1 MRLAATATRVVVRTS
16 SAGTRELA
24 PILPPITQ
32 ISELTG
38 ESLDSLP
45 AVQFTAFDY
54 YLRDRCYPYYGQQF
68 YYSTSTEEESQ
79 PTLR

>member
-1 MRLAATATRVVVRTS
+1 VRLAATATRVVVRTS

-24 PILPPITQ
+24 PILAPITQ

-54 YLRDRCYPYYGQQF
+54 LRDRCYLLRSTVN
-68 YYSTSTEEESQ
+68 YYSSTEEESQ